1 MDNFT
6 DEIST
11 IIQSPLNQWASIVY
25 MLVKFLLNFIVV
37 FVLTRYLYFTKSR
50 RKDYLFS
57 FILISVSIFFL
68 IYLLGS
74 LKIKL
79 GFALG
84 LFAIFGIIRYR
95 TESIPIREMTY
106 LFAITSISV
115 INALAENNNWIELL
129 ISNFIFLIV
138 TWGLERTRN
147 KNYLLY
153 KLIKYDKINLI
164 KHDKRDELIK
174 DLEQRTGLEIVK
186 LEIGSIDFLK
196 DSTMIKIYYKSDND
210 EINTIQDLTKL
221 KDENNT

>member
-11 IIQSPLNQWASIVY
+11 IIQTPLSQWACIAY
-25 MLVKFLLNFIVV
+25 MLIKFILNFIVV
-37 FVLTRYLYFTKSR
+37 FIMTRYLYFTKSR

-57 FILISVSIFFL
+57 FILISISIFFL

-74 LKIKL
+74 LKIKI

-106 LFAITSISV
+106 LFAITAISV

-129 ISNFIFLIV
+129 IANSTFLIV
-138 TWGLERTRN
+138 TWGLEKTRN

-164 KHDKRDELIK
+164 TPDKRDELIK

-196 DSTMIKIYYKSDND
+196 DSALIKIYYKSDND
-210 EINTIQDLTKL
+210 EFNTIQDIVKF
-221 KDENNT
+221 KDENNI

>member
-74 LKIKL
+74 LKIKI

-106 LFAITSISV
+106 LFAITAISV

-164 KHDKRDELIK
+164 TSDKRDELIK

-221 KDENNT
+221 KDENNI